1 MIGAPAAMPSHHI
14 LGLDIGTH
22 TIKAA
27 VAEVKKGGELNLVYL
42 AKSPSAGLRR
52 GAVHDITEATQKIG
66 IILSEIKKNYKDA
79 LDNIV
84 LSVGTADVKIQ
95 PSIGVVAVSRAD
107 YEIFQDDI
115 QRAVQSS
122 QAINLPPNRVVLHH
136 LISEYIVDGV
146 RDIRDPLGMIGN
158 RLEVGS
164 LIIDAFAPMVKNLT
178 RCVEVLGGNLNG
190 IILGTIAAAE
200 AVVSR
205 RQKELGVVVVDIG
218 FGTTGMVVYEEGK
231 LLHTAILP
239 FGSGH
244 ITNDLAIGLKA
255 PIEAAEAIKLSFGS
269 AIAKEGGSRDSIDVA
284 RIDPRLK
291 GLVSKK
297 LVTEI
302 IEMRLAEIFE
312 FVNNELKSI
321 GRAGKLPAGVVL
333 VGGGAKM
340 PGIVELAKQELRLP
354 AQVGIPDVSKLSV
367 LNGELGL
374 QVEDPE
380 YASAVGLLLYSREA
394 SPLSHQF
401 KSGLATFFRKIFRY
415 LIP

>member
-1 MIGAPAAMPSHHI
+1 MSPRHI
-14 LGLDIGTH
+14 LGLDVGTH

-27 VAEVKKGGELNLVYL
+27 VAEVKKNGELNLVYL
-42 AKSPSAGLRR
+42 SKSPSAGLRR

-66 IILSEIKKNYKDA
+66 IVLSEIKKNYKDA

-107 YEIFQDDI
+107 YEIFRDDI
-115 QRAVQSS
+115 ERAVQSS
-122 QAINLPPNRVVLHH
+122 QAINLPPNRMVLHH

-178 RCVEVLGGNLNG
+178 RCVEVLGGNLSG

-200 AVVSR
+200 AVLSR

-218 FGTTGMVVYEEGK
+218 FATTGMVVYEEGK

-255 PIEAAEAIKLSFGS
+255 PIEVAEAIKLSFGS
-269 AIAKEGGSRDSIDVA
+269 AIVKDSGSRDSIDVA

-291 GLVSKK
+291 GIVSKK
-297 LVTEI
+297 LVSEI
-302 IEMRLAEIFE
+302 IETRLAEIFE
-312 FVNNELKSI
+312 LVNNELKSI
-321 GRAGKLPAGVVL
+321 ERAGKLPAGVVL

-340 PGIVELAKQELRLP
+340 PGIVELAKQELKLP
-354 AQVGIPDVSKLSV
+354 AQVAIPDMSKLTV
-367 LNGELGL
+367 VNGELGL

-380 YASAVGLLLYSREA
+380 YAPVLGLLLYSREIN
-394 SPLSHQF
+394 PTNRKLTNGF
-401 KSGLATFFRKIFRY
+401 TNLFRKIFKY